1 MDGERVAQPVEEPVD
16 RAGRDG
22 EAHGGARAGTVP
34 LGCGGRKK
42 NVSRGGQE
50 GHPRPRP
57 RPAAMFP
64 FMLRVLAGLGAAI
77 SFAATYPA
85 LADHLPGAYGRL
97 MEAEAV
103 RALLLISAVSSATG
117 GEPRSTVLV
126 LLVALAV
133 RRELA
138 RAGDEGEGAAQKI
151 FDLPPRKPPPAEEDE
166 QAERADGARCDAA
179 E

>member
-1 MDGERVAQPVEEPVD
+1 
-16 RAGRDG
+16 
-22 EAHGGARAGTVP
+22 
-34 LGCGGRKK
+34 
-42 NVSRGGQE
+42 
-50 GHPRPRP
+50 
-57 RPAAMFP
+57 MFP
-64 FMLRVLAGLGAAI
+64 FALRVLAGLGAAI
-77 SFAATYPA
+77 SLAATYPA

-126 LLVALAV
+126 LLVALAA

-138 RAGDEGEGAAQKI
+138 RAGDEGAAQKI